1 MQDRKPSAGPR
12 VDGDAL
18 RSKAIR
24 NATVV
29 SPDRVCDIEQA
40 ALEDRFL
47 SREIKRTTIVDVG
60 RQAGVSTKT
69 VSRVFNDEPHVSEA
83 IKDRVRAAAAALNY
97 HPNVFAQSLVRRR
110 SHLIGLVYEKPSA
123 SYVVELQMGVLDR
136 LQGERYRLIVIPI
149 QSAQDNASEI
159 VGLLR
164 AAALDGVVLAPPAS
178 DHPLILAQLEAA
190 GIRYARIA
198 PSRQLELGSST
209 LLDDVAGAQA
219 VAAHVLSLGHRD
231 IGIVKGDP
239 THAATD
245 ARLIG
250 YGQAFRDAGCQLQL
264 DRIETGLFTFDG
276 GYAAAR
282 RLLERSDRPTAI
294 LAQNDEMAVGIMLAA
309 RELGLSIPEDLSI
322 AGFDDAEVSRIAWPR
337 LTTVRQPVFE
347 MAVAATDMLIADLE
361 GRAGERHTHHSNSLL
376 VRDSTAALRPDPS

>member
-1 MQDRKPSAGPR
+1 MSDQRARLKSDLMRYNA
-12 VDGDAL
+12 
-18 RSKAIR
+18 AIHGLKR
-24 NATVV
+24 ID
-29 SPDRVCDIEQA
+29 S
-40 ALEDRFL
+40 L
-47 SREIKRTTIVDVG
+47 SNEIKRTTIVDVG
-60 RQAGVSTKT
+60 RHAGVSSKT
-69 VSRVFNDEPHVSEA
+69 VSRVFNDEPHVSDA
-83 IKDRVRAAAAALNY
+83 VKQRVRASANALNY

-136 LQGERYRLIVIPI
+136 LEGERYRLIVIPV
-149 QSAQDNASEI
+149 QSVLENAPDI

-178 DHPLILAQLEAA
+178 DHPQILGQLDAA

-198 PSRQLELGSST
+198 PTRQLELGSAT
-209 LLDDVAGAQA
+209 LLDDVSGARA
-219 VAAHVLSLGHRD
+219 VAAHVIALGHRD

-239 THAATD
+239 SHAATD

-250 YGQAFRDAGCQLQL
+250 YGQAFRDAGLEMRL
-264 DRIETGLFTFDG
+264 DRIETGLFTFDS
-276 GYAAAR
+276 GYAAGR
-282 RLLERSDRPTAI
+282 RMLDSGDRPTAI
-294 LAQNDEMAVGIMLAA
+294 LVQNDEMAVGVMLAA
-309 RELGLSIPEDLSI
+309 RELGLAIPDDLSI

-361 GRAGERHTHHSNSLL
+361 GRKGDRQTQHSNVLL
-376 VRDSTAALRPDPS
+376 VRESTAIWPGASSSGSI